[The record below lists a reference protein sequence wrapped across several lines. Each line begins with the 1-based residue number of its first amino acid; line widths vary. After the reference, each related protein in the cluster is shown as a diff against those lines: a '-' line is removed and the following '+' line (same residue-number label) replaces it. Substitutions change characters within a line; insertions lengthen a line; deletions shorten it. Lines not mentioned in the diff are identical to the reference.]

1 MITTRFADPLTLACV
16 GLLLFVSAVGCTA
29 KPAKT
34 ELKLPLVEPKT
45 ADVPDADVVQSFAA
59 ESQPPQ
65 TSPADAE
72 WPALFGPHRTSHT
85 DERIN
90 PVWPAE
96 GPPVLWQ
103 TEIGTGYGSPVTSD
117 GRVIF
122 NHRLENN
129 DVVECREAR
138 TGEVLWTHQDPTSAE
153 CDFEY
158 SNGPYSTPLI
168 DKTSR
173 RVFCVGGQGR
183 MTCLHF
189 DTGEVTWSR
198 DLNQEYGVEPEIFP
212 TGSSPIL
219 DDSEPNGLQLIYN
232 LGAGDR
238 EAGVVALNA
247 ETGETIWEST
257 THGVGYCSPLVASI
271 HGQRFVFVFT
281 NEGLVCLH
289 PDTGQKDWEFEHYS
303 RAPMSYN
310 AVSPLLYEEKVL
322 VVTGPGPGAVCLQV
336 QPDRSFDVLWK
347 DRRVI
352 DCQYNTLMLH
362 EGSVYSFTSAGQGG
376 AEFRCIDFN
385 TGELRWRYHS
395 VLRRGQGLI
404 ANNAI
409 ILLGERGHLA
419 SLVNTPETSQV
430 ISFTQEPLMS
440 EPCYCAPAI
449 QNGIL
454 FLKDEERLLAL
465 NVSLLD
471 GPHTSTSPKIC
482 PTRDERP
489 ARLPS
494 IAP

>member
-1 MITTRFADPLTLACV
+1 MLMIRLATPLAMTVV
-16 GLLLFVSAVGCTA
+16 GLLVLVAVVGCTA
-29 KPAKT
+29 KLAIT
-34 ELKLPLVEPKT
+34 ELELPLVEPKA
-45 ADVPDADVVQSFAA
+45 ADVPDAGVAQSLAA
-59 ESQPPQ
+59 ESQSAQ
-65 TSPADAE
+65 TSAADAG

-85 DERIN
+85 NERIN
-90 PVWPAE
+90 PVWPAD
-96 GPPVLWQ
+96 GPSVLWE

-117 GRVIF
+117 GCVIF
-122 NHRLENN
+122 NHRLESN
-129 DVVECREAR
+129 DVVECREAH
-138 TGEVLWTHQDPTSAE
+138 TGEVLWTHQEPTSAE

-168 DKTSR
+168 DKTNR
-173 RVFCVGGQGR
+173 RVFCVGSQGR
-183 MTCLHF
+183 MSCLHF
-189 DTGEVTWSR
+189 DTGELVWSR
-198 DLNQEYGVEPEIFP
+198 ALNQEYGVEPDIFP

-219 DDSEPNGLQLIYN
+219 DESESNGLQLIYN

-257 THGVGYCSPLVASI
+257 THGAGYCSPLVASI

-322 VVTGPGPGAVCLQV
+322 VVTGPGPGAVCVQV
-336 QPDRSFDVLWK
+336 QPDRSFEVLWK

-352 DCQYNTLMLH
+352 DCQYNTLMMH
-362 EGSVYSFTSAGQGG
+362 EGTVFSFTSAGQGG

-404 ANNAI
+404 AGNAI

-419 SLVNTPETSQV
+419 SLVNTPKASQV
-430 ISFTQEPLMS
+430 ISFTREPLMS
-440 EPCYCAPAI
+440 EPCYCSPAI
-449 QNGIL
+449 QNGVL
-454 FLKDEERLLAL
+454 FLKDEERLVAL
-465 NVSLLD
+465 NVSLSED
-471 GPHTSTSPKIC
+471 TDSSMASK
-482 PTRDERP
+482 
-489 ARLPS
+489 
-494 IAP
+494 